1 MDNLEPKKL
10 ALLRIAEILHKRT
23 DADHVLTQAQIID
36 ILNRDY
42 GIDIKRKAV
51 GENVACLRQVGMEIE
66 QTRNGVYLAERTFD
80 DAELRLLIDGVL
92 SSRHIPERFTKDLIE
107 KLCSLSSRHF
117 KKSVKHVYSIKE
129 WAKTDNKSLFYNIEI
144 ISEAIENGKKIKFNY
159 SRYGVDKKLK
169 VASEHIVSP
178 YQMILKNQRYYLM
191 SHSLK
196 WDDITFFKLDHITS
210 IEIIDEPLMPITRVK
225 GYERGIDYSQL
236 STALPYFFA
245 QKITTITCVI
255 DDWVVDHIVEWFGSS
270 ASIEKQDEKYKVTLT
285 AGCLAFKYW
294 ALQYINGVEVLSPR
308 SLRDEIAQDI
318 RNALKKY
325 Q

>member
-1 MDNLEPKKL
+1 
-10 ALLRIAEILHKRT
+10 
-23 DADHVLTQAQIID
+23 
-36 ILNRDY
+36 
-42 GIDIKRKAV
+42 
-51 GENVACLRQVGMEIE
+51 
-66 QTRNGVYLAERTFD
+66 
-80 DAELRLLIDGVL
+80 
-92 SSRHIPERFTKDLIE
+92 
-107 KLCSLSSRHF
+107 
-117 KKSVKHVYSIKE
+117 
-129 WAKTDNKSLFYNIEI
+129 
-144 ISEAIENGKKIKFNY
+144 
-159 SRYGVDKKLK
+159 
-169 VASEHIVSP
+169 
-178 YQMILKNQRYYLM
+178 MILKNQRYYLM

-196 WDDITFFKLDHITS
+196 WDDITFFKLDHITN
-210 IEIIDEPLMPITRVK
+210 IEIIDEPLMPITRIK